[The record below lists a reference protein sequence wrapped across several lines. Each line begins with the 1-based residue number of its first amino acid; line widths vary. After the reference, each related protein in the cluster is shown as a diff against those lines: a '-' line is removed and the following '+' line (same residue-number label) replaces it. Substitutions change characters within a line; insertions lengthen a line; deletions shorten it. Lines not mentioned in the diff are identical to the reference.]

1 MTGALLGRHPEPIFT
16 VGAESEPVLSSNTRG
31 ILPEFQRLH
40 YLPESAASRAP
51 SGMAVQRHEGIADDN
66 RTILLPGASVVL
78 GGTTYYLSV
87 KGVGTRSP
95 MFGFADI
102 FPSGGRAP
110 WAGASLDEHWRQKA
124 YNAPVFTGEMW
135 FGGGPYGASGEE
147 GPGDSVRITEMA
159 GETPQNINGFWICP
173 VLGYN
178 RLPDWVVRAFEGSY
192 WYRRWRAGWF
202 QEIRLVPSD
211 VRLYF
216 HSEAPMGVKPQRVL
230 TSFGVEGSEQLDAF
244 IEKFIASG
252 IAALTLAAR
261 TVRASDG
268 GFDLLDYDD
277 VWLDKDS
284 VIAPDGTIHF
294 ADIDDI
300 EWRRYEDAAGVRK
313 KMARQ
318 FERNFYEFMFGL
330 DSLMS
335 ERDRMAGR
343 APSVAQRR
351 AELGARYVMALG
363 GDRFARAESR
373 ADGVD
378 LFLSPACK
386 EVGEV
391 TIRLVDFTGGA

>member
-1 MTGALLGRHPEPIFT
+1 MAQALLGRHPEPIFT
-16 VGAESEPVLSSNTRG
+16 IDAESEPVQSANTLG
-31 ILPEFQRLH
+31 ILPEFQRCSF
-40 YLPESAASRAP
+40 LPESAATRAP
-51 SGMAVQRHEGIADDN
+51 GGTAVRRHDGLADDN

-78 GGTTYYLSV
+78 GETTYYLSV

-102 FPSGGRAP
+102 FPAGGRSA
-110 WAGASLDEHWRQKA
+110 WAGASLDEHWRERA
-124 YNAPVFTGEMW
+124 YHAPVFTGEMW

-147 GPGDSVRITEMA
+147 GPSDSVRITEMA
-159 GETPQNINGFWICP
+159 GDTPQNINGFWICP
-173 VLGYN
+173 VLAYN
-178 RLPDWVVRAFEGSY
+178 RLPEWLVSSFEGSY

-216 HSEAPMGVKPQRVL
+216 HSEAPIGVKPQQVL
-230 TSFGVEGSEQLDAF
+230 SAFGVDDADQMDAF
-244 IEKFIASG
+244 IERFIASG
-252 IAALTLAAR
+252 VGALTLAAR
-261 TVRASDG
+261 TAKPCEN
-268 GFDLLDYDD
+268 GFELLDYDD

-294 ADIDDI
+294 ADIDDV
-300 EWRRYEDAAGVRK
+300 EWRRFDDGAGARK

-343 APSVAQRR
+343 IPSVAQRR
-351 AELGARYVMALG
+351 AELGARYEMALAA
-363 GDRFARAESR
+363 DKFARTESS
-373 ADGVD
+373 AAGVD
-378 LFLSPACK
+378 LVLSPPCG
-386 EVGEV
+386 EVGQV
-391 TIRLVDFTGGA
+391 TIRLVDYAGGA